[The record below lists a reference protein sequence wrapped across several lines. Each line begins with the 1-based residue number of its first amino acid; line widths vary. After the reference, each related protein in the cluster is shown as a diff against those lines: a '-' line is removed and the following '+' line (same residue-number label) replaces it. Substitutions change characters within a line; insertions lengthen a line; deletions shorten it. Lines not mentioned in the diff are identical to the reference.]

1 MTAPVLRLRPFR
13 ASLGAAAPWRKPL
26 RDRGCCLAAFVEP
39 AEASRRQRQWCS
51 ARSLPACL
59 PARRA
64 GIALCLFPISSRC
77 LHRTGKPRAK
87 PAPRHLGKITR
98 YIYIYICFWIITF
111 TNRNKEQRQVVL
123 VEQPRGFVGAFW
135 GSLVLLR
142 AGVRYQQPGPAVGH
156 GVGTGVRPT
165 PRSCAGPSLPVSFP
179 TSPPGA
185 CKMGCPLPAVPGRPP
200 KLGREMAATTWLEE
214 KSPAG
219 ILLQTRGKMLGL
231 GGRSFASHALPW
243 VARVW

>member
-1 MTAPVLRLRPFR
+1 MVL
-13 ASLGAAAPWRKPL
+13 
-26 RDRGCCLAAFVEP
+26 
-39 AEASRRQRQWCS
+39 S
-51 ARSLPACL
+51 AIPACL
-59 PARRA
+59 PACTPGRDCA
-64 GIALCLFPISSRC
+64 VPVPHLQPL
-77 LHRTGKPRAK
+77 
-87 PAPRHLGKITR
+87 PAPHGQAPSKASAETSGKDYEI

-185 CKMGCPLPAVPGRPP
+185 CEMGCPLPAVPGRPP

-214 KSPAG
+214 MSPAG